1 MYSMQ
6 ESKRGFFFQFLD
18 PADPVGSKYQMN
30 GQVLQDQQLIVV
42 FAKENRRKAADKG
55 IEVNLL
61 TFLITLLK
69 FKVSSSL
76 CECFK
81 IEGYRNI
88 KSVLWGSHFDRVFG
102 LGKKNLLDKYSE
114 IQKFHLSLLFG
125 TNGFT
130 L

>member
-1 MYSMQ
+1 
-6 ESKRGFFFQFLD
+6 
-18 PADPVGSKYQMN
+18 MN
-30 GQVLQDQQLIVV
+30 GQVLQAQQLIVV

-55 IEVNLL
+55 IEVKLL

-69 FKVSSSL
+69 FKVSSRL

-88 KSVLWGSHFDRVFG
+88 KSVLWGSHSYRVFG
-102 LGKKNLLDKYSE
+102 LGKKNLGKYSE
-114 IQKFHLSLLFG
+114 IQKFHLSLMFG